1 MKPSSSEKTTFSNK
15 MEQRAVIQFCVDIGK
30 MPNEAHKFIKQ
41 SVTHSNVS
49 RSLVFK
55 WHKRF
60 SDGRGSLMDNKR
72 ERRPSFKT
80 SDVVKNEVCDVIDGD
95 RRLTVCEVADKCA
108 ISKTTVHEI
117 LVQELHMNHICARW
131 VPRMLSEENMT
142 NRTEASRQFL
152 RKISQSRIGFLDRII
167 TTDETWFHYYVPE
180 TKQQSS
186 QWKNV
191 DSPRSKIDLLE
202 FQCLK
207 HPPYSPDLAPTDF
220 AVFPYIKSFL
230 RGMRFDNLSELRQ
243 AVMNVIFHMKTDQFV
258 QIFYDWVRR
267 HKKCVELKGDYVEKS

>member
-1 MKPSSSEKTTFSNK
+1 MASESSFQTLKMKPSSSEKTTFSNK
-15 MEQRAVIQFCVDIGK
+15 VEQSAVIKFCIDIGK
-30 MPNEAHKFIKQ
+30 TPTETHKFIKR

-55 WHKRF
+55 WHRRF

-72 ERRPSFKT
+72 EGRLSFKT

-95 RRLTVCEVADKCA
+95 RRLTVREVADKCV
-108 ISKTTVHEI
+108 ISKTTVHEM
-117 LVQELHMNHICARW
+117 LVQELHMNRICARW

-152 RKISQSRIGFLDRII
+152 RKFSQSGIDYLDRII
-167 TTDETWFHYYVPE
+167 TTDETWFDYYDPE

-191 DSPRSKIDLLE
+191 DSPRPK
-202 FQCLK
+202 K
-207 HPPYSPDLAPTDF
+207 AKVT
-220 AVFPYIKSFL
+220 
-230 RGMRFDNLSELRQ
+230 NL
-243 AVMNVIFHMKTDQFV
+243 
-258 QIFYDWVRR
+258 
-267 HKKCVELKGDYVEKS
+267 